1 MSTFYYFKKIY
12 FLFFLKWYVR
22 VCGYVHKREGT
33 CRSCKCWILGNWSIR
48 WSWAAWHGCWE
59 VKLNP
64 LQNSVCPSPM
74 IHLPRPWFI
83 IAMLHSYVIQP
94 VSLISS
100 LLGKHFDLMVFVP
113 VELMFLPRTGYWKHH
128 LSCWWR
134 CLSGFYFEKCVAS
147 SRDFTWASLKQT
159 RCKHTL
165 FTAHTVGSL

>member
-1 MSTFYYFKKIY
+1 
-12 FLFFLKWYVR
+12 
-22 VCGYVHKREGT
+22 
-33 CRSCKCWILGNWSIR
+33 
-48 WSWAAWHGCWE
+48 
-59 VKLNP
+59 
-64 LQNSVCPSPM
+64 M

-113 VELMFLPRTGYWKHH
+113 VELMFLPRTGCWKHL

-165 FTAHTVGSL
+165 FTAHTVGSLWFLLVFPKESHIQEEFRDQDGLYHAEEDKRSKKHYRGDFLWTWVSITQTEKWRQLIYNSLN